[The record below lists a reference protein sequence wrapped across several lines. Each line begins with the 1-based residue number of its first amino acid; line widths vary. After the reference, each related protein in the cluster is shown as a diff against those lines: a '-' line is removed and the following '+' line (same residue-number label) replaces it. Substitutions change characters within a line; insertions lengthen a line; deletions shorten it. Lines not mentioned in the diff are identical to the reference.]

1 MGMGNGAPIDS
12 EAILQSVEQIHKQLD
27 KGFVKVRYKYQ
38 KGGQFG
44 QWLGNDVRVAR
55 VTVAPG
61 IHQKGAYFD
70 IQWWENGDYKYHYRE
85 EGLQF
90 RFGREEAN
98 QSTNKPVR
106 HFHPPNDINAHNQSC
121 IESGHPPQRVTIAVV
136 KTWWTAVEKKD
147 ETIINTQN
155 GLP

>member
-12 EAILQSVEQIHKQLD
+12 EAILQSVEQMHKQLD
-27 KGFVKVRYKYQ
+27 RGFVKVRYKYQ

-85 EGLQF
+85 AGLQF
-90 RFGREEAN
+90 SIFEVEPPTSRSERSERVGRGG
-98 QSTNKPVR
+98 TDIGR
-106 HFHPPNDINAHNQSC
+106 HNRH
-121 IESGHPPQRVTIAVV
+121 
-136 KTWWTAVEKKD
+136 TATD
-147 ETIINTQN
+147 
-155 GLP
+155 